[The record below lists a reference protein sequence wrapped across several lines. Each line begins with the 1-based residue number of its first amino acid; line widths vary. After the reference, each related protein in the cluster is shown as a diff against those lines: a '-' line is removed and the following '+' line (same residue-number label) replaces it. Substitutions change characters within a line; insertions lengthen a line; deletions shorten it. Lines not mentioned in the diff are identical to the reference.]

1 MNSKKYV
8 NFSNKK
14 LAISQISVSK
24 IQDQSISSMAIQ
36 LINPSKFS
44 ELLNEKYLHILAFVE
59 PLLVNENLELIAG
72 FNTFIVYKNCYK
84 PSFKVN
90 VKVVKEKKEVVSLI
104 SLYLASNLDQKKAMF
119 QSIKINKKEY
129 FRIISE
135 AFPQVNNL
143 KTLQTFFGLTNAQV
157 RSSVI
162 ATSRFESA
170 FKYTGSVNNE

>member
-44 ELLNEKYLHILAFVE
+44 E
-59 PLLVNENLELIAG
+59 
-72 FNTFIVYKNCYK
+72 
-84 PSFKVN
+84 
-90 VKVVKEKKEVVSLI
+90 KEVVSLI